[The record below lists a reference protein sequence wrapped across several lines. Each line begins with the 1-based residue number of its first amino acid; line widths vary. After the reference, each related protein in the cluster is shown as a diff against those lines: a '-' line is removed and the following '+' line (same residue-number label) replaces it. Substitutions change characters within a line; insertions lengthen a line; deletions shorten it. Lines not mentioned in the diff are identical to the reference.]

1 MLKGLYTERKG
12 AGMDWFN
19 YVYGLVVMTMFVII
33 TICVL
38 VVTLN
43 CVFRDPLKRETEAYN
58 RGYVDGFNSQK

>member
-1 MLKGLYTERKG
+1 
-12 AGMDWFN
+12 MDWFN

>member
-1 MLKGLYTERKG
+1 MAGRYRKG

-43 CVFRDPLKRETEAYN
+43 AVFRDPLKRETEAYN